1 MQNAVGTMVKHINN
15 LRLSF
20 AKNQKELTEMKNL
33 LKEYSL
39 MEEEEDF
46 HDQAKKR
53 NYSTS
58 VINDYL
64 PESDYSVNSLEII
77 QDHDESDVFQSE
89 QGKKEHLQKIINI

>member
-1 MQNAVGTMVKHINN
+1 MVKHINN
-15 LRLSF
+15 LRFSF
-20 AKNQKELTEMKNL
+20 EKNQKELNEMKNL

-58 VINDYL
+58 VMNDYL
-64 PESDYSVNSLEII
+64 PEVDFPASSLQVI
-77 QDHDESDVFQSE
+77 HDEEESEVFQIE
-89 QGKKEHLQKIINI
+89 QGNQ

>member
-1 MQNAVGTMVKHINN
+1 MGTG
-15 LRLSF
+15 L
-20 AKNQKELTEMKNL
+20 KNL

-64 PESDYSVNSLEII
+64 PEADFPTSSLQII
-77 QDHDESDVFQSE
+77 HDEEESEVFNIK
-89 QGKKEHLQKIINI
+89 QGNQLNLRISISRICLQMSMQLMN

>member
-1 MQNAVGTMVKHINN
+1 MVKHINN
-15 LRLSF
+15 LRFSF
-20 AKNQKELTEMKNL
+20 EKNQKELNEMKNL

-58 VINDYL
+58 VMNDYL
-64 PESDYSVNSLEII
+64 PEVDFPASSLQVI
-77 QDHDESDVFQSE
+77 HDEEESEVFHIE
-89 QGKKEHLQKIINI
+89 QGNQ